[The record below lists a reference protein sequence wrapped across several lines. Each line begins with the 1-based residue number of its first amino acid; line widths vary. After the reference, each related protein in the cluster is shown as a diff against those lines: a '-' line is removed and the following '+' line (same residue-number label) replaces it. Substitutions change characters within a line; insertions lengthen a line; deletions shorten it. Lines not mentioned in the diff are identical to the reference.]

1 MHMTADSTDWL
12 DQTRSKLKRGNAVL
26 FAKNSPLFGELNHI
40 IDRESHK
47 VMVLWA
53 FDFASQAVETL
64 TLRYPEE
71 KRPQV
76 ALNTTRAW
84 AAGEVKMP
92 VAKRAILACHA
103 LAKELDSPIDAA
115 LCHAIGQACGVV
127 HASGHALGFP
137 VYELTAIVLG
147 SGVDNCREA
156 VERRVCE
163 YIERI
168 AYWREHQVD
177 HKGPWAEFMTR

>member
-1 MHMTADSTDWL
+1 MTADATDWL
-12 DQTRSKLKRGNAVL
+12 DQTRSKLKRGNVVL
-26 FAKNSPLFGELNHI
+26 FAKNSPLFGELSPI

-64 TLRYPEE
+64 RRRYPEE
-71 KRPQV
+71 TRPQV
-76 ALNTTRAW
+76 ALDTTRAW

-103 LAKELDSPIDAA
+103 FAKELDSPIDVA
-115 LCHAIGQACGVV
+115 LCHAVGQACGVV
-127 HASGHALGFP
+127 HANGHALGFP
-137 VYELTAIVLG
+137 VYDLTAIVLG
-147 SGVDNCREA
+147 SGVDNCREP
-156 VERRVCE
+156 VERRVSE

-168 AYWREHQVD
+168 TYWREHQAD
-177 HKGPWAEFMTR
+177 YKGPWAQFMTR